1 MDFVELN
8 KTDIWSFG
16 IMYVYLLSGEMLKL
30 NQENKIDLA
39 ILKANKIN
47 INIIGKCLDYNVKKR
62 LELQNIKIENIDEAL
77 LNNMLK

>member
-16 IMYVYLLSGEMLKL
+16 IMYIYLLSGEMPKL
-30 NQENKIDLA
+30 DQQNNIDLT
-39 ILKANKIN
+39 ILKANKKN

-62 LELQNIKIENIDEAL
+62 IEL
-77 LNNMLK
+77 